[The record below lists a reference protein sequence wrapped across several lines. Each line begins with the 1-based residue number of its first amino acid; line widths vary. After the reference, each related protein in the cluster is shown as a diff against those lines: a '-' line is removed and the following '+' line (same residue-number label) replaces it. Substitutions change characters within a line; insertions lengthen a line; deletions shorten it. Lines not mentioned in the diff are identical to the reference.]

1 MENQETPTETQQP
14 EQSYNPLETLYGNV
28 KYLPNKITNLF
39 IPAEIANFERY
50 GFVSKHQVILMG
62 VTINMGYISDRMDP
76 PQLTVPM
83 IHRYVA
89 QVSEDIAE
97 KKLNTFVGATGDLLV
112 STSEDPTEVF
122 PNINFDKDKNNGN
135 QE

>member
-1 MENQETPTETQQP
+1 
-14 EQSYNPLETLYGNV
+14 
-28 KYLPNKITNLF
+28 
-39 IPAEIANFERY
+39 
-50 GFVSKHQVILMG
+50 MG